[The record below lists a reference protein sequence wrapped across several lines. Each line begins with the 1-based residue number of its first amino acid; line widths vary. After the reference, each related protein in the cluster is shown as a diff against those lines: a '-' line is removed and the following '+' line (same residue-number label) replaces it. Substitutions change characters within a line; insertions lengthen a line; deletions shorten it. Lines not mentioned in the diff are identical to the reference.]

1 MHHPNDQDAP
11 RSEYVSLHG
20 EIKYCTN
27 SSLKAS
33 LFRGVINNRTD
44 CIHRTQRAGLRASRQ
59 RMCFHNPRK
68 NIVHAA
74 TS

>member
-1 MHHPNDQDAP
+1 MHEPNDQDAP

-20 EIKYCTN
+20 EIEYCTN

-33 LFRGVINNRTD
+33 LFRDVIHIRTNY
-44 CIHRTQRAGLRASRQ
+44 IHRTQRAGLRANRQ